1 MEQAKFTYSP
11 LGKSFWKTKKNDW
24 RAEQGRKQIDAIR
37 NRNERLA
44 VLANKDDQE
53 DHYKNV
59 LEELFQERSD
69 KIKELINEITQNDL
83 TYYFKGNDFRK

>member
-1 MEQAKFTYSP
+1 M
-11 LGKSFWKTKKNDW
+11 
-24 RAEQGRKQIDAIR
+24 
-37 NRNERLA
+37 
-44 VLANKDDQE
+44 ANKDDQE
-53 DHYKNV
+53 DRYKNV

>member
-1 MEQAKFTYSP
+1 M
-11 LGKSFWKTKKNDW
+11 
-24 RAEQGRKQIDAIR
+24 QGRKQIDAIR

-44 VLANKDDQE
+44 VLANKDEQE
-53 DHYKNV
+53 DNYKNI
-59 LEELFQERSD
+59 LEELFQERFD

>member
-1 MEQAKFTYSP
+1 M
-11 LGKSFWKTKKNDW
+11 
-24 RAEQGRKQIDAIR
+24 
-37 NRNERLA
+37 
-44 VLANKDDQE
+44 ANKDDQE
-53 DHYKNV
+53 DNYKNV

>member
-1 MEQAKFTYSP
+1 M
-11 LGKSFWKTKKNDW
+11 
-24 RAEQGRKQIDAIR
+24 AEQGRKQIDAIR

>member
-1 MEQAKFTYSP
+1 M
-11 LGKSFWKTKKNDW
+11 
-24 RAEQGRKQIDAIR
+24 QGRKQIDAIR

>member
-1 MEQAKFTYSP
+1 M
-11 LGKSFWKTKKNDW
+11 
-24 RAEQGRKQIDAIR
+24 
-37 NRNERLA
+37 
-44 VLANKDDQE
+44 ANKDDQE
-53 DHYKNV
+53 DNFKNV

>member
-1 MEQAKFTYSP
+1 M
-11 LGKSFWKTKKNDW
+11 
-24 RAEQGRKQIDAIR
+24 
-37 NRNERLA
+37 
-44 VLANKDDQE
+44 ANKDDQE

-69 KIKELINEITQNDL
+69 KIKELINKITQNDL